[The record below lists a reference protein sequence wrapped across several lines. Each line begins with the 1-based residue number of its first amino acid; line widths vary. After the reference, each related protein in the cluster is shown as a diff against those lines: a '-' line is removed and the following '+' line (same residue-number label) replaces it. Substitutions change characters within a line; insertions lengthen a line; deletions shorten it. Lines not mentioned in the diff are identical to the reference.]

1 MNKIMNSKQTSDTD
15 LVNALINQ
23 SSKIINPINEN
34 ESPIGFE
41 SFSYYMQNPKF
52 QFKNSGE
59 QSNSGIY
66 LNNYI
71 AQIIDENK
79 CSNLNLDK
87 ASY

>member
-41 SFSYYMQNPKF
+41 SFSCYMQNPKF
-52 QFKNSGE
+52 
-59 QSNSGIY
+59 
-66 LNNYI
+66 
-71 AQIIDENK
+71 
-79 CSNLNLDK
+79 
-87 ASY
+87 